1 MEKKAKERVYYLD
14 YLRVLAMFSVM
25 IGHSACR
32 YWETVDVN
40 SRSFVELNI
49 YQALL
54 RWAVPVF
61 VMISGALFLN
71 RNIALSKLYSKYI
84 LRMVTA
90 FVVWTVFYAI
100 VSKEGAYSFPFNLL
114 YGHYHMWYIYMCI
127 FLYMVSPLLN
137 KLICNYK
144 WVKIFLISVV
154 TICFLGT
161 QAIVMF
167 GDFIS
172 RDIAESTIAWKILYS
187 RVGSSV
193 DILGYLFYFVLGY
206 HLNTV
211 EIKKP
216 VRIVMYVL
224 GILGGISTFWL
235 DQIMTINTQVACST
249 YYNAVTIN
257 ILLQSAAI
265 FIFFKNIDFK
275 KNAFISKLAQY
286 TFGAYLVH
294 AFFIELLDRCYHIN
308 GFIVDAFVGCFFVGV
323 LVMFL
328 SYLVSFAL
336 NNMPVINKYIV

>member
-1 MEKKAKERVYYLD
+1 
-14 YLRVLAMFSVM
+14 
-25 IGHSACR
+25 
-32 YWETVDVN
+32 
-40 SRSFVELNI
+40 
-49 YQALL
+49 
-54 RWAVPVF
+54 
-61 VMISGALFLN
+61 
-71 RNIALSKLYSKYI
+71 
-84 LRMVTA
+84 
-90 FVVWTVFYAI
+90 
-100 VSKEGAYSFPFNLL
+100 
-114 YGHYHMWYIYMCI
+114 
-127 FLYMVSPLLN
+127 
-137 KLICNYK
+137 
-144 WVKIFLISVV
+144 
-154 TICFLGT
+154 
-161 QAIVMF
+161 MF

-172 RDIAESTIAWKILYS
+172 RDISESTIAWKILYS

-265 FIFFKNIDFK
+265 FIFFKNINFK

-294 AFFIELLDRCYHIN
+294 AFFIEFLDRCYHIN